1 MDADRVAE
9 AIRQFILGPSEP
21 IERRWDMPDALVV
34 QTHRY
39 QYRAEPADWSIVT
52 EAWVD
57 SAVRVLAEGDRV
69 DVVPTF
75 GLLFLEANV
84 AQDEVVFLN
93 DVASMAALGRRLND
107 GLEPIAYAEL
117 LAELHFPPGLGPNA
131 RGPQAVSRP
140 SVPGEL
146 IRDSSTFLSQNPF
159 VDPSVVAAGLTAS
172 RSNHGTTINFQSYV
186 RYLLAD
192 FGSALNIYDWA
203 VSAPR
208 DQDAT
213 WRCTIAAER
222 IEVTG

>member
-1 MDADRVAE
+1 
-9 AIRQFILGPSEP
+9 
-21 IERRWDMPDALVV
+21 MPDALVV

-39 QYRAEPADWSIVT
+39 QYRAEPADWSIAAET
-52 EAWVD
+52 WVD
-57 SAVRVLAEGDRV
+57 YAVRVLAEGDRV

-75 GLLFLEANV
+75 GLLFPQSNAARDDV
-84 AQDEVVFLN
+84 IFLN

-107 GLEPIAYAEL
+107 SLEPIAYAEL
-117 LAELHFPPGLGPNA
+117 LAELHFPNG
-131 RGPQAVSRP
+131 REPQPVSRP

-146 IRDSSTFLSQNPF
+146 IRDSSTFLSRNPF
-159 VDPSVVAAGLTAS
+159 VDPTVLAARPTAS
-172 RSNHGTTINFQSYV
+172 RSNDGTTINFQSYV

-192 FGSALNIYDWA
+192 FGSALNIYDWT

-213 WRCTIAAER
+213 WRCTMAAER